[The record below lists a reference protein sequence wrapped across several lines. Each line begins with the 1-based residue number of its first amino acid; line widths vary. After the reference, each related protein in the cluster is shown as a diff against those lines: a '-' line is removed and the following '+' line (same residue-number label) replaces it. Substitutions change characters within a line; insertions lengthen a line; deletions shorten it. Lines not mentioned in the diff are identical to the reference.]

1 MKLKYY
7 LRGLATGL
15 VIATLILTIA
25 NRDNKPLTDAQI
37 RQRAAEM
44 GMIDGDSLKLSA
56 LQGSAPQAEPSS
68 TAESDSPADSGS
80 AAESGTVA
88 ESGSV
93 AESSAAV
100 ESGST
105 SSEPSGS
112 AESSSV
118 AEPSSTTEPGGTT
131 EPGSSVEPG
140 SSETPSQPA
149 STDGAVTIVIS
160 GGATSYTV
168 SKDLA
173 AAGLVEDAKEYD
185 AFLCDNGYA
194 HTIRVGT
201 YEILPGTSGEEI
213 AKMIAR

>member
-25 NRDNKPLTDAQI
+25 NRDNKPLTDSQI
-37 RQRAAEM
+37 RQRAAEL

-56 LQGSAPQAEPSS
+56 LQSSAPQAEPGG
-68 TAESDSPADSGS
+68 TAEPGGS
-80 AAESGTVA
+80 
-88 ESGSV
+88 
-93 AESSAAV
+93 AESSAA
-100 ESGST
+100 
-105 SSEPSGS
+105 

-118 AEPSSTTEPGGTT
+118 AEPSSATEPGGTA
-131 EPGSSVEPG
+131 EPGGSAESSAAAESSSVAEPSSIAESSSAAESSSTAEPG
-140 SSETPSQPA
+140 SSETPSRPVG
-149 STDGAVTIVIS
+149 TDGAVTIVIS

-173 AAGLVEDAKEYD
+173 AAGLVEDAKAYD

>member
-25 NRDNKPLTDAQI
+25 NRDNKPLTDSQI
-37 RQRAAEM
+37 RQRAAEL

-56 LQGSAPQAEPSS
+56 LQSSAPQAEPGG
-68 TAESDSPADSGS
+68 TAEPGGS
-80 AAESGTVA
+80 
-88 ESGSV
+88 
-93 AESSAAV
+93 AESSAA
-100 ESGST
+100 
-105 SSEPSGS
+105 

-118 AEPSSTTEPGGTT
+118 AEPSSIAE
-131 EPGSSVEPG
+131 SSSAAESSSTAEPG
-140 SSETPSQPA
+140 SSETPSRPVG
-149 STDGAVTIVIS
+149 TDGAVTIVIS

-173 AAGLVEDAKEYD
+173 AAGLVEDAKAYD

>member
-37 RQRAAEM
+37 RQRAAEL

-56 LQGSAPQAEPSS
+56 LQSSAPQVEPSS

-80 AAESGTVA
+80 AAESGTA
-88 ESGSV
+88 
-93 AESSAAV
+93 AESSAAM

-105 SSEPSGS
+105 AEPSGS
-112 AESSSV
+112 AESSSAAVESSSV

-131 EPGSSVEPG
+131 EPVGSVEPG